1 MGEIYQANDNK
12 HKTGILASDNL
23 EFKAK
28 ITKRNKEDILKKV
41 IVLQK
46 YITSKILNS
55 QFQNI

>member
-12 HKTGILASDNL
+12 NKTGILASDNL

-46 YITSKILNS
+46 YITSMILSS

>member
-1 MGEIYQANDNK
+1 MYQANDNK
-12 HKTGILASDNL
+12 NKTGILASDNL

-46 YITSKILNS
+46 YITSMILSS